1 MSAVLPKINN
11 QKDYFQYDNSC
22 FRLGFRGG
30 WGRVGLEWTYDLH
43 LGTDAPELENKALK
57 LMTIYFIFLKCRQ
70 YKVNEACYEKIDQQV
85 VFLNISCYKK
95 MRTTG
100 YPGFDFIIFSKL

>member
-1 MSAVLPKINN
+1 MTTLVLGLVSAV
-11 QKDYFQYDNSC
+11 D
-22 FRLGFRGG
+22 GG
-30 WGRVGLEWTYDLH
+30 EWNYDLH